1 MSLNSSK
8 LSKILIIDFGSQF
21 TQLIARRIRE
31 LGVFSEIISH
41 KKVNSKNILQENISG
56 IILSGGPLNVYQ
68 NDKFKFDRKILQLG
82 TPILGI
88 CFGHQILSKELGGRV
103 KKSNHR
109 EFGLAI
115 INKVS
120 NSILTKNFF
129 NKKNVS
135 NVWMSHADQVSK
147 MPTGFKIV
155 ASTKNSKL
163 TIIENSKSNF
173 YGVQF
178 HPEVTHTLKGKILLR
193 NFLFLIC
200 KMKKNW
206 SSRDQKLK
214 LINEIKQ
221 QVGDNKVICGL
232 SGGVDSSVV
241 AQLLSKA
248 IGKNLTCIFV
258 NNGLLRK
265 NEESQ
270 VVNTFK
276 KKLKMNLLYVNAE
289 KEFIKKLTD
298 VSDPEK
304 KRKIIGNLFI
314 KIFERCAKKIK
325 NVKFLAQGTL
335 YPDLIESKSVTGS
348 QTSKIKSHHNVGGL
362 PKRMKLKLVEP
373 LKFLF
378 KDEVRKLGL
387 ELNLSSDIIFRHPFP
402 GPGLAIRMPGIITNE
417 KIKILKEADFY
428 FIKALRDHGLYHKI
442 WQAYAALLPVKTVGV
457 MGDNRTYEYICL
469 LRAIISE
476 DGMTADFFDFPKG
489 FMQSISNQIIN
500 NISGINRVV
509 YDVTSK
515 PPSTIELE

>member
-1 MSLNSSK
+1 MSLSSK

-31 LGVFSEIISH
+31 FGVFSEIVSH
-41 KKVNSKNILQENISG
+41 KQINIKGILQGNIRG

-68 NDKFKFDRKILQLG
+68 NDKFNFDKKILKLG
-82 TPILGI
+82 LPVLGI

-103 KKSNHR
+103 KKSNNR
-109 EFGLAI
+109 EFGLAT
-115 INKVS
+115 INKIS
-120 NSILTKNFF
+120 NSVLTKGFF
-129 NKKNVS
+129 NKKNTS

-147 MPTGFKIV
+147 VPEGFKVI
-155 ASTKNSKL
+155 ASTKNSKF
-163 TIIENSKSNF
+163 TIIENFKNKF

-178 HPEVTHTLKGKILLR
+178 HPEVTHTRKGKILLR

-200 KMKKNW
+200 KVKKNW
-206 SSRDQKLK
+206 ASKDQKLK

-241 AQLLSKA
+241 AQLLNKA

-265 NEESQ
+265 NEETE

-276 KKLKMNLLYVNAE
+276 KRLKLNLIYVNAE
-289 KEFIKKLTD
+289 KEFINKLTN

-304 KRKIIGNLFI
+304 KRKIIGKLFI
-314 KIFERCAKKIK
+314 KIFERYAKKIK

-387 ELNLSSDIIFRHPFP
+387 ELNLSNDIISRHPFP
-402 GPGLAIRMPGIITNE
+402 GPGLAIRMPGIITHE
-417 KIKILKEADFY
+417 KIKILKEADYY
-428 FIKALRDHGLYHKI
+428 FIKSLRDHGLYHKI

-457 MGDNRTYEYICL
+457 MGDNRTYEHICL
-469 LRAIISE
+469 LRAITSE

-489 FMQSISNQIIN
+489 FMQLISNQIIN
-500 NISGINRVV
+500 NIKGINRVV

>member
-1 MSLNSSK
+1 MSLSNN

-31 LGVFSEIISH
+31 FGVFSEIISH
-41 KKVNSKNILQENISG
+41 KKINISKIVKENIG
-56 IILSGGPLNVYQ
+56 GVILSGGPLNVYE
-68 NDKFKFDRKILQLG
+68 NDKFKFDRKILKLG
-82 TPILGI
+82 LPVLGI
-88 CFGHQILSKELGGRV
+88 CFGHQILSKELGGKV
-103 KKSNHR
+103 KKSKHR
-109 EFGLAI
+109 EFGLATI
-115 INKVS
+115 TKVS
-120 NSILTKNFF
+120 NSILTQKFF
-129 NKKNVS
+129 NKANIN

-147 MPTGFKIV
+147 MPKGFKVV

-163 TIIENSKSNF
+163 TIIENSKDNF

-178 HPEVTHTLKGKILLR
+178 HPEVTHTHKGKILLH
-193 NFLFLIC
+193 NFIFLIC
-200 KMKKNW
+200 KIKKNW
-206 SSRDQKLK
+206 SSKNQKLT
-214 LINEIKQ
+214 LIKEIKN
-221 QVGDNKVICGL
+221 QVGNNKVICGL

-265 NEESQ
+265 NEETQ

-276 KKLKMNLLYVNAE
+276 KKLKMNLIYVNAE
-289 KEFIKKLTD
+289 KEFIKKLTNI
-298 VSDPEK
+298 SDPEI

-314 KIFERCAKKIK
+314 KIFERYAKKIK

-387 ELNLSSDIIFRHPFP
+387 ELNLSKDIISRHPFP
-402 GPGLAIRMPGIITNE
+402 GPGLAIRMPGVITNE

-428 FIKALRDHGLYHKI
+428 FIKALRDHRLYHKI

-457 MGDNRTYEYICL
+457 MGDNRTYEHICL
-469 LRAIISE
+469 LRAITSE
-476 DGMTADFFDFPKG
+476 DGMTADFFNFPKG

-500 NISGINRVV
+500 NIRGINRVV

>member
-1 MSLNSSK
+1 MSLSNN

-21 TQLIARRIRE
+21 TQLIARRVRE
-31 LGVFSEIISH
+31 LGVFSEIVSH
-41 KKVNSKNILQENISG
+41 KKIKITQIAKDNIAG
-56 IILSGGPLNVYQ
+56 IILSGGPLNVYE
-68 NDKFKFDRKILQLG
+68 NNKFKFDKKILKLRI
-82 TPILGI
+82 PILGI
-88 CFGHQILSKELGGRV
+88 CFGHQILSKLLGGKV
-103 KKSNHR
+103 KKSKHR
-109 EFGLAI
+109 EFGLATI
-115 INKVS
+115 SKAS

-129 NKKNVS
+129 NNNNTS
-135 NVWMSHADQVSK
+135 DVWMSHADQVSK
-147 MPTGFKIV
+147 MPKNFKVI

-163 TIIENSKSNF
+163 TIIENIKDNF

-178 HPEVTHTLKGKILLR
+178 HPEVTHTNKGKILLR
-193 NFLFLIC
+193 NFVFLIC
-200 KMKKNW
+200 KIKRNW
-206 SSRDQKLK
+206 SSKDQKLK
-214 LINEIKQ
+214 LINEIKE
-221 QVGDNKVICGL
+221 QVGNNKVICGL

-265 NEESQ
+265 NEETQ

-276 KKLKMNLLYVNAE
+276 KKLKINLIYVNAE
-289 KEFIKKLTD
+289 KEFITKLTN

-314 KIFERCAKKIK
+314 KIFERYANKIK

-362 PKRMKLKLVEP
+362 PKKMKLKLVEP

-387 ELNLSSDIIFRHPFP
+387 ELNLSNDLISRHPFP

-428 FIKALRDHGLYHKI
+428 FIKALRDHGLYDQI

-457 MGDNRTYEYICL
+457 MGDNRTYEHICL
-469 LRAIISE
+469 LRAITSE

-500 NISGINRVV
+500 NIRGINRVV

>member
-1 MSLNSSK
+1 MSLDQN

-41 KKVNSKNILQENISG
+41 KKIKIKNVDNTIKG

-68 NDKFKFDRKILQLG
+68 INKYSFDKKIINLNI
-82 TPILGI
+82 PILGI
-88 CFGHQILSKELGGRV
+88 CFGHQMLSKLNGGRV
-103 KKSNHR
+103 NQSKHR
-109 EFGLAI
+109 EFGLTNI
-115 INKVS
+115 FKKNESLLI
-120 NSILTKNFF
+120 KNFF
-129 NKKNVS
+129 YKKKFKK
-135 NVWMSHADQVSK
+135 VWMSHADQVSK
-147 MPTGFKIV
+147 LPKKFKVI
-155 ASTKNSKL
+155 ASSINSKFA
-163 TIIENSKSNF
+163 IVENKQKNF

-178 HPEVTHTLKGKILLR
+178 HPEVTHTHKGKILFH

-200 KMKKNW
+200 KVKKNW
-206 SSRDQKLK
+206 SSKDQKLK
-214 LINEIKQ
+214 LIKEIKD

-265 NEESQ
+265 NEETQ

-289 KEFIKKLTD
+289 KEFIKKLTN

-314 KIFERCAKKIK
+314 KIFERYAKKIK

-387 ELNLSSDIIFRHPFP
+387 ELNLSKDIISRHPFP

-457 MGDNRTYEYICL
+457 MGDNRTYEHICL
-469 LRAIISE
+469 LRAITSE
-476 DGMTADFFDFPKG
+476 DGMTADFYNFDKK
-489 FMQSISNQIIN
+489 FMQSISNKIIN
-500 NISGINRVV
+500 NIRGINRVV
-509 YDVTSK
+509 YDITSK